1 MIFNETRLKGVYL
14 IELEHL
20 EDARGFFA
28 RTFCREEFEKHGL
41 NPCVAQCNVSFNR
54 RSGTLRGMHYQVPP
68 YSEAKLITCLAG
80 TIYDVIIDLR
90 HDSPT
95 YRAWEAFELCARRP
109 QITPHS
115 PMLYVPEG
123 FAHGFQTL
131 EDDTEVFYQ
140 MSTFYHPPS
149 ARGLRWNDPTFNIQ
163 WPDAERTMSE
173 QDRNFPNFIAD

>member
-1 MIFNETRLKGVYL
+1 MIFSEAKLKGAYL
-14 IELEHL
+14 IELEPL
-20 EDARGFFA
+20 EDDRGFFA

-68 YSEAKLITCLAG
+68 YSEAKLMTCLAG

-109 QITPHS
+109 QIKTHS

-131 EDDTEVFYQ
+131 ADDTEVFYQ